1 MELNSACRKSE
12 QAGPVVLSI
21 SFEMLSKPVALPM
34 VKDFRP
40 SFICVAVM
48 GDSLSRE
55 VCADVGGFSWN
66 YWEQENCGSAWSSL
80 SLYRFL
86 KNVVSSS
93 ICTCWSGSS
102 HLALDL
108 RSLIM
113 AHHSWGDFVSED
125 CSFPWSICL
134 YRLALL
140 WRRRLY
146 MVDFARICW
155 PM

>member
-1 MELNSACRKSE
+1 MEYMELNSACRKSE
-12 QAGPVVLSI
+12 QAGPAVLSI

-34 VKDFRP
+34 ARDFRP
-40 SFICVAVM
+40 SFISVMVM

-55 VCADVGGFSWN
+55 VCVGVGGFSWK
-66 YWEQENCGSAWSSL
+66 YWEHENCGSVWSSL

-108 RSLIM
+108 RSLRM

-134 YRLALL
+134 
-140 WRRRLY
+140 
-146 MVDFARICW
+146 
-155 PM
+155 